1 MNHRLVDEPRI
12 CRWCLSP
19 NVRNIAHGVVAPWI
33 LRQRCTRDDIT
44 SLMKCEHCGFRFFSR
59 DFSETELNDI
69 YGEYR
74 QLSYLARRRRW
85 EPWYTKKI
93 NDAIGHDRSVVLHRK
108 EQVEIELRNYLDS
121 SALKSPTVV
130 VDFGGDAG
138 QFIPDLSTLEDRFVL
153 EVSDAATEAGVERLS
168 SWEDIEQVRPDFIMM
183 CHVLEHT
190 KEARELVERAHNA
203 LEPGGLIYIEI
214 PLDGPPTPRK
224 IHSRRSYATYTGLL
238 ARTRF
243 TFIPVDFLSL
253 VTRRFARKVL
263 PGAVF
268 KQSEHIQYFELNSLE
283 TVLRAV
289 GFENFHSMTYLAS
302 GHIPRLKTLALGV
315 FASKPNKQASSS

>member
-1 MNHRLVDEPRI
+1 
-12 CRWCLSP
+12 
-19 NVRNIAHGVVAPWI
+19 
-33 LRQRCTRDDIT
+33 
-44 SLMKCEHCGFRFFSR
+44 MKCEHCGFRFFSR
-59 DFSETELNDI
+59 DLSETELIDI

-74 QLSYLARRRRW
+74 QSSYLVRRRRW

-108 EQVEIELRNYLDS
+108 EQVESELMNYLDS
-121 SALKSPTVV
+121 SDLKSPTVV

-138 QFIPDLSTLEDRFVL
+138 QFIPDLSSLKERFVL

-168 SWEDIEQVRPDFIMM
+168 SWEDIEQVKPDFIMM

-190 KEARELVERAHNA
+190 KHARELVERAYGA
-203 LEPGGLIYIEI
+203 LEPGGLLYIEI
-214 PLDGPPTPRK
+214 PLDGPPIPRK
-224 IHSRRSYATYTGLL
+224 IHSRRSYGTYTRLL
-238 ARTRF
+238 ARSRLSFAPIDFVSLVSRRF
-243 TFIPVDFLSL
+243 T
-253 VTRRFARKVL
+253 RRIL
-263 PGAVF
+263 PGAVL
-268 KQSEHIQYFELNSLE
+268 KQSEHIQYFELDSLE